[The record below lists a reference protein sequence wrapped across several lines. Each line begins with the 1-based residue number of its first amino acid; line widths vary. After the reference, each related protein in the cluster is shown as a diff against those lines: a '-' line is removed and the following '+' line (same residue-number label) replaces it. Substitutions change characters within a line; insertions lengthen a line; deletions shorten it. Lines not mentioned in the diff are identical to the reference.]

1 MKNKYLCPKC
11 RALLNVRENIIF
23 SAENSKKQKG
33 IFLLNAEL
41 GNYKMIHDP
50 EFEYQS
56 GDRIDF
62 YCPVCNNSLGI
73 PKINKDLAEILMID
87 KSGEEY
93 EIVFSEIAGKK
104 LTVKIRDN
112 TIVESYGDDA
122 DDFQNYWGEGP
133 RY

>member
-122 DDFQNYWGEGP
+122 REFQNYWGEGP

>member
-1 MKNKYLCPKC
+1 MENKYLCPKC
-11 RALLNVRENIIF
+11 RALLNIRENIIF

-33 IFLLNAEL
+33 IFLLNADL
-41 GNYKMIHDP
+41 GNYQMLHDP
-50 EFEYQS
+50 EFKYES

-87 KSGEEY
+87 KNGEEY
-93 EIVFSEIAGKK
+93 EIVFSEIAGKR
-104 LTVKIRDN
+104 LTMKIRDN
-112 TIVESYGDDA
+112 TVVESFGDDA
-122 DDFQNYWGEGP
+122 SDFQNYWGEGP